1 MNRRQLFFMGTPV
14 IVLNVP
20 QAFGARRRESHYSFL
35 TIRSESARNYADD
48 NLGIMMAL
56 REPLLD
62 RVGGRVL
69 GGWGGVQN
77 ERDIAISIPSI
88 GRTPRICP

>member
-20 QAFGARRRESHYSFL
+20 QAFGARRRESHHSFL
-35 TIRSESARNYADD
+35 TIRSESGRNYADD
-48 NLGIMMAL
+48 NLGITMAL

-69 GGWGGVQN
+69 SGWGGVQN
-77 ERDIAISIPSI
+77 ERDIAIGIP
-88 GRTPRICP
+88 GTGCAPCICP